1 MGIKRFDKKYSTPRH
16 LWRGERISS
25 ETEVMNRYGLKNHK
39 EIWKV
44 LFKLSRWRELAR
56 HLIINKDLKGTDEL
70 LNPIMNISCLK
81 EKKLESV
88 FEISPND
95 MLERRL
101 QTVVFRKGLAQTI
114 KQARHFITHK
124 HILIDDKV
132 VNVPGYIVHNDD
144 EGKITCDLIVD
155 TKTDKKVKET
165 SANEKAYPAPLYRKR
180 PERRGPNRK
189 HIKKVDFRKQ
199 FNNSGKKQKNADA
212 DTKKK

>member
-56 HLIINKDLKGTDEL
+56 HLIINENLKGTDEL
-70 LNPIMNISCLK
+70 LNPIMNIRCLK

-95 MLERRL
+95 VLERRL
-101 QTVVFRKGLAQTI
+101 QTVVFRKGLAKTI
-114 KQARHFITHK
+114 KEARLFITHK
-124 HILIDDKV
+124 HILINNKI
-132 VNVPGYIVHNDD
+132 VNAPGYIVHNDD
-144 EGKITCDLIVD
+144 EGKITCDITVA
-155 TKTDKKVKET
+155 KTDEKAKET
-165 SANEKAYPAPLYRKR
+165 STNEKASPSPFYKKR
-180 PERRGPNRK
+180 PERRGAGRK
-189 HIKKVDFRKQ
+189 HIKKVDLRRQ